1 MGDAAAAQQSPNTET
16 IMTFLVLSRCAALA
30 AALALT
36 SFPAHA
42 DQCDSILESLSKKAD
57 TLAKMDAKG
66 AKLCAGMGQLVGLM
80 HAGRIVAEECE
91 RASAAKDMAESIK
104 AMEEGI
110 GTECK

>member
-1 MGDAAAAQQSPNTET
+1 
-16 IMTFLVLSRCAALA
+16 MTFLAISRCAALVA
-30 AALALT
+30 AFAMT
-36 SFPAHA
+36 SLPAHA

-57 TLAKMDAKG
+57 TLAKLDAKG

-91 RASAAKDMAESIK
+91 RAGAAKDMAESIK

-110 GTECK
+110 GAECK

>member
-1 MGDAAAAQQSPNTET
+1 
-16 IMTFLVLSRCAALA
+16 MTFLAISRCAALA
-30 AALALT
+30 AVVALIAV
-36 SFPAHA
+36 PARA

-57 TLAKMDAKG
+57 TLAKLDAKG

-91 RASAAKDMAESIK
+91 RAGAAKDMAESIK

-110 GTECK
+110 GAECK

>member
-1 MGDAAAAQQSPNTET
+1 MGEAGPSATIPITET
-16 IMTFLVLSRCAALA
+16 VMTFLVLSRCAALA
-30 AALALT
+30 AAIACTAL
-36 SFPAHA
+36 PAHA

-57 TLAKMDAKG
+57 TLAKLDAKG

-110 GTECK
+110 GAECK